1 MVRGMPPVYQ
11 VLNPLDYCWQLIDG
25 AHVLVC
31 YDSLQLPAQEEIR
44 IHQETNCE
52 NYQETNW

>member
-1 MVRGMPPVYQ
+1 MPPVYQ
-11 VLNPLDYCWQLIDG
+11 AVNPLDYCWQLIDG